1 MGFRTDN
8 RQNRRMLEKM
18 GINLEEVPDVEEVI
32 IKTKEKELILKKVNV
47 SKIKTKD
54 TEMFQVIAED
64 IEEIIKE
71 NKEINEKDIHLVAQ
85 QAKVSFET
93 AKIALEES
101 NGDLAQAILKLT
113 S

>member
-1 MGFRTDN
+1 MDN

-32 IKTKEKELILKKVNV
+32 IKTKEKELVLKKVNV
-47 SKIKTKD
+47 SKIKAKD
-54 TEMFQVIAED
+54 TEMFQIVAEE

-71 NKEINEKDIHLVAQ
+71 NKEINEKDIHLVSQ
-85 QAKVSFET
+85 QAKVSLET

>member
-1 MGFRTDN
+1 MDN

-32 IKTKEKELILKKVNV
+32 IKTKEKELVLKKVNV
-47 SKIKTKD
+47 SKIKAKD
-54 TEMFQVIAED
+54 TEMFQIVAEE

-85 QAKVSFET
+85 QAKVSLET

>member
-1 MGFRTDN
+1 MDN
-8 RQNRRMLEKM
+8 RNNRRMLEKM

-47 SKIKTKD
+47 SKIKAKD
-54 TEMFQVIAED
+54 TEMFQIVAEE

-71 NKEINEKDIHLVAQ
+71 NKEINEKDRHLVAQ
-85 QAKVSFET
+85 QAKVSLET

>member
-1 MGFRTDN
+1 MDN

-18 GINLEEVPDVEEVI
+18 GINLEEVPDVEEVT
-32 IKTKEKELILKKVNV
+32 IKTKEKELVLKKVNV
-47 SKIKTKD
+47 SKIKAKD
-54 TEMFQVIAED
+54 TEMFQIVAEE

-71 NKEINEKDIHLVAQ
+71 NKEINEKDIHLVSQ
-85 QAKVSFET
+85 QAKVSLET

>member
-1 MGFRTDN
+1 LGFRTDN

>member
-1 MGFRTDN
+1 
-8 RQNRRMLEKM
+8 MLEKM

>member
-1 MGFRTDN
+1 
-8 RQNRRMLEKM
+8 MLEKM

-47 SKIKTKD
+47 SKIKAKD
-54 TEMFQVIAED
+54 TEMFQIVAEE

-71 NKEINEKDIHLVAQ
+71 NKEIDEKDIHLVAQ
-85 QAKVSFET
+85 QAKVSLET

>member
-1 MGFRTDN
+1 MDN

-32 IKTKEKELILKKVNV
+32 IKTKEKELVLKKVNV
-47 SKIKTKD
+47 SKIKAKD
-54 TEMFQVIAED
+54 TEMFQIVAEE

-85 QAKVSFET
+85 QAKVSLET

-101 NGDLAQAILKLT
+101 DGDLAQAILKLT

>member
-1 MGFRTDN
+1 MDN

-32 IKTKEKELILKKVNV
+32 IKTKEKELVLKKVNV
-47 SKIKTKD
+47 SKIKAKD
-54 TEMFQVIAED
+54 TEMFQIVAEE

-71 NKEINEKDIHLVAQ
+71 NKEIDEKDIHLVAQ
-85 QAKVSFET
+85 QAKVSLET

>member
-1 MGFRTDN
+1 MDN

-47 SKIKTKD
+47 SKIKAKD
-54 TEMFQVIAED
+54 TEMFQIVAEE

-71 NKEINEKDIHLVAQ
+71 NKEIDEKDIHLVAQ
-85 QAKVSFET
+85 QAKVSLET

>member
-1 MGFRTDN
+1 MDN

-32 IKTKEKELILKKVNV
+32 IKTKEQEVILKKVNV
-47 SKIKTKD
+47 SKIKAKD
-54 TEMFQVIAED
+54 TEMFQIVAEE

-71 NKEINEKDIHLVAQ
+71 NKEINEKDMHLVAQ
-85 QAKVSFET
+85 QAKVSLET

>member
-1 MGFRTDN
+1 MDN

-32 IKTKEKELILKKVNV
+32 IKTKEKELVLKKVNV
-47 SKIKTKD
+47 SKIKAKD
-54 TEMFQVIAED
+54 TEMFQIVAEE

-71 NKEINEKDIHLVAQ
+71 NKEINEKDIHLVSQ
-85 QAKVSFET
+85 QAKVSLET

-101 NGDLAQAILKLT
+101 DGDLAQAILKLT

>member
-1 MGFRTDN
+1 
-8 RQNRRMLEKM
+8 M

-47 SKIKTKD
+47 SKIKAKD
-54 TEMFQVIAED
+54 TEMFQIVAEE

-71 NKEINEKDIHLVAQ
+71 NKEIDEKDIHLVAQ
-85 QAKVSFET
+85 QAKVSLET

>member
-1 MGFRTDN
+1 MDN

-47 SKIKTKD
+47 SKIKAKD
-54 TEMFQVIAED
+54 TEMFQIVAEE

-71 NKEINEKDIHLVAQ
+71 NKEINEKDMHLVAQ
-85 QAKVSFET
+85 QAKVSLET